1 MNYRYSLSTVVTNKG
16 FIISAA
22 NRKLTCTVDNEIN

>member
-1 MNYRYSLSTVVTNKG
+1 MNYSSLTTVVTNKG

-22 NRKLTCTVDNEIN
+22 NLKLTCTVDNETN